1 MGPVF
6 SLGSEMRGED
16 RDKKK
21 MKRKLSTANC
31 EKCQEMSELEL
42 PVIMR
47 ETEIGD
53 ESV

>member
-1 MGPVF
+1 MEPVF
-6 SLGSEMRGED
+6 RLGSEMREED
-16 RDKKK
+16 RDKK

-31 EKCQEMSELEL
+31 EKCQEMSELEQ
-42 PVIMR
+42 PGIMW